1 MTTYSRDTRVRSS
14 FLPPSNWRLSISFLT
29 KHDSGIY
36 LCQLSS
42 HPPRVLITSLR
53 VDGKNHTNVFN
64 KEVSRLHPT
73 TGSALEIMISA
84 HDHGDRYV
92 NPGSAIS
99 LKCLVRR
106 KVVGDNMWEVD
117 WVKDGHI
124 LDIFNRKYIR

>member
-1 MTTYSRDTRVRSS
+1 M
-14 FLPPSNWRLSISFLT
+14 
-29 KHDSGIY
+29 
-36 LCQLSS
+36 
-42 HPPRVLITSLR
+42 
-53 VDGKNHTNVFN
+53 
-64 KEVSRLHPT
+64 
-73 TGSALEIMISA
+73 MISA
-84 HDHGDRYV
+84 HETGDRYV